1 MSQSTHVF
9 TDDPSFLHQHHLEH
23 DAFEHDE
30 SLPLFDLDEHL
41 LQPTSLLAST
51 AQQYNST
58 MQHHS
63 YQHSSSSTI
72 MMATPAII
80 INDTSTL
87 TISSSSLNHALP
99 LSPSSSPSI
108 SVSISSP
115 NMVVRQPTLT
125 RMKRKGAACAV
136 CHSHKVHC
144 SGGRP
149 CERSVTT
156 FIIYPTHIRFVE
168 SFVGCGST
176 GVLK

>member
-1 MSQSTHVF
+1 MSQPTHVS
-9 TDDPSFLHQHHLEH
+9 TDDPSIDAFLHQHHH
-23 DAFEHDE
+23 IEHDE

-63 YQHSSSSTI
+63 CQQSSSSTI
-72 MMATPAII
+72 MMATPAIV

-99 LSPSSSPSI
+99 SSPSPSSSSSPSI

-125 RMKRKGAACAV
+125 MMNRKGAACAV
-136 CHSHKVHC
+136 CHSHKVRC

-156 FIIYPTHIRFVE
+156 FIHLSHAYSV
-168 SFVGCGST
+168 C
-176 GVLK
+176 